1 MKPVSFSW
9 HLFDQIPI
17 IGIMRNIPIDRI
29 SEVATVFADE
39 GLTNL
44 EITLNSPGAVE
55 LITKLSARF
64 KGQINVGA
72 GTVCTSLELD
82 MAISAGAVF
91 VVTPIVN
98 EEIIQKCVL
107 KGIPVFPGAYTPT
120 EIHKATTFGASM
132 VKVFPAS
139 TLGPRYIK
147 ELLGP
152 FPQFKLLPTGGISLE
167 NMDDFLKA
175 GAKGVGIGSHLFPIE
190 IIREKRWEDLRKI
203 FANARDVFSDKE
215 GL

>member
-1 MKPVSFSW
+1 
-9 HLFDQIPI
+9 
-17 IGIMRNIPIDRI
+17 
-29 SEVATVFADE
+29 
-39 GLTNL
+39 
-44 EITLNSPGAVE
+44 
-55 LITKLSARF
+55 
-64 KGQINVGA
+64 
-72 GTVCTSLELD
+72 

-203 FANARDVFSDKE
+203 FAKARDVFRNK
-215 GL
+215 